1 MHHLWP
7 LWDLNNGLLLTV
19 FLEVFS
25 VLFSEIHAFVVLH
38 WAQDFVN
45 NFVGSLFWS
54 LGFFWYFCF
63 PQALLFWPLGL
74 KNLGLN
80 LALYLLSSN
89 ALMSGTKGLN
99 YRKRGKQFC
108 PHLLGPQ
115 VLWMWSKRSFFFR
128 ILDDFIFLLPH
139 CHWQRILFLLLK
151 SIPEDFWNS
160 FCPHGSPLMGSGC
173 LEFRPV

>member
-1 MHHLWP
+1 MLYRLSVTSVFKVFQVFLGSVSCMHHLWP
-7 LWDLNNGLLLTV
+7 LWDLNDGLLLTV

-99 YRKRGKQFC
+99 YRKRGKQSFALTFLDHRFSEC
-108 PHLLGPQ
+108 GPREA
-115 VLWMWSKRSFFFR
+115 SS
-128 ILDDFIFLLPH
+128 
-139 CHWQRILFLLLK
+139 
-151 SIPEDFWNS
+151 S
-160 FCPHGSPLMGSGC
+160 
-173 LEFRPV
+173 EF